1 MGKLASNE
9 MKANLYKALLKVNDR
24 AFSLITIF
32 SVSVCIT
39 ALSVM
44 LKLSDKVSL
53 PYAFAAFA
61 ALVAL
66 VVSTIL
72 SSAFHAK
79 KWLREL
85 SATLCMFLWL
95 FVANLSG
102 VLQNSNAVY
111 SAAFY
116 AVLFWSNINLLG
128 VFLNGRK

>member
-1 MGKLASNE
+1 MGKLPSNE
-9 MKANLYKALLKVNDR
+9 MKAKMYKALSKVNDR

-32 SVSVCIT
+32 SVSTCIT
-39 ALSVM
+39 ALSWM
-44 LKLSDKVSL
+44 LKIQDKISL
-53 PYAFAAFA
+53 TYAFI
-61 ALVAL
+61 ALIGL
-66 VVSTIL
+66 VLSTIL
-72 SSAFHAK
+72 SSVSHTT
-79 KWLREL
+79 KWLREV

-111 SAAFY
+111 AAAFY

>member
-1 MGKLASNE
+1 M
-9 MKANLYKALLKVNDR
+9 YKALLKVNDR

-44 LKLSDKVSL
+44 LKLSDKVSI
-53 PYAFAAFA
+53 PYAFA

-102 VLQNSNAVY
+102 VLQNSNALY
-111 SAAFY
+111 AAAFY

>member
-9 MKANLYKALLKVNDR
+9 MKAKMYTALLKVNDM

-44 LKLSDKVSL
+44 LKLSDKVSI
-53 PYAFAAFA
+53 PYAFA

-72 SSAFHAK
+72 SLAFHAK
-79 KWLREL
+79 RWLREL

-102 VLQNSNAVY
+102 VLQNSNALY
-111 SAAFY
+111 AAAFY

>member
-1 MGKLASNE
+1 MGKLPSNE
-9 MKANLYKALLKVNDR
+9 MKSKMYKALSKVNDR

-32 SVSVCIT
+32 SISTCIT
-39 ALSVM
+39 ALSWM
-44 LKLSDKVSL
+44 LKIQDKISL
-53 PYAFAAFA
+53 TYAFI
-61 ALVAL
+61 ALVGL
-66 VVSTIL
+66 VLSTIL
-72 SSAFHAK
+72 SSAFRTT
-79 KWLREL
+79 KWLREV

-111 SAAFY
+111 AAAFY

>member
-1 MGKLASNE
+1 MGKLAANE

-44 LKLSDKVSL
+44 LKLSDKVSI
-53 PYAFAAFA
+53 PYAFA

-79 KWLREL
+79 RWLREL

-111 SAAFY
+111 AAAFY

>member
-1 MGKLASNE
+1 MGKQKSDVKL
-9 MKANLYKALLKVNDR
+9 KLYQALSKVNDR

-39 ALSVM
+39 ALGWM

-53 PYAFAAFA
+53 TYAF
-61 ALVAL
+61 VAL
-66 VVSTIL
+66 VGLVLSTIL
-72 SSAFHAK
+72 SSAFHST
-79 KWLREL
+79 KWLREV

-111 SAAFY
+111 AAAFY

>member
-1 MGKLASNE
+1 MGKLSRDE
-9 MKANLYKALLKVNDR
+9 MKSKMYKALSKVNDR

-32 SVSVCIT
+32 SISTCIT
-39 ALSVM
+39 ALSWM
-44 LKLSDKVSL
+44 LKIQDKISL
-53 PYAFAAFA
+53 TYAFI
-61 ALVAL
+61 ALIGL
-66 VVSTIL
+66 VLSTIL
-72 SSAFHAK
+72 SSAFHST
-79 KWLREL
+79 KWLREV

-111 SAAFY
+111 AAAFY

>member
-1 MGKLASNE
+1 MGKLSRDE
-9 MKANLYKALLKVNDR
+9 MKSKMYKALSKVNDR

-32 SVSVCIT
+32 SISTCIT
-39 ALSVM
+39 ALSWM
-44 LKLSDKVSL
+44 LKIQDKISL
-53 PYAFAAFA
+53 TYAFI
-61 ALVAL
+61 ALVCL

-72 SSAFHAK
+72 SSAFHTT
-79 KWLREL
+79 KWLREV

-111 SAAFY
+111 AAAFY

>member
-1 MGKLASNE
+1 MGKLTSDE
-9 MKANLYKALLKVNDR
+9 MKAKMYKALLKVNDR

-44 LKLSDKVSL
+44 LKLSDKVSI
-53 PYAFAAFA
+53 PYAFA

-102 VLQNSNAVY
+102 VLQNSNALY
-111 SAAFY
+111 AAAFY

>member
-1 MGKLASNE
+1 MGKLSRDE
-9 MKANLYKALLKVNDR
+9 MKSKMYKALSKVNDR

-32 SVSVCIT
+32 SISTCIT
-39 ALSVM
+39 ALSWM
-44 LKLSDKVSL
+44 LKIQDKISL
-53 PYAFAAFA
+53 TYAF
-61 ALVAL
+61 VAL
-66 VVSTIL
+66 VGLVLSTIL
-72 SSAFHAK
+72 SSAFHTT
-79 KWLREL
+79 KWLREV

-111 SAAFY
+111 AAAFY

>member
-1 MGKLASNE
+1 
-9 MKANLYKALLKVNDR
+9 MKSKMYKALSKVNDR

-32 SVSVCIT
+32 SISTCIT
-39 ALSVM
+39 ALSWM
-44 LKLSDKVSL
+44 LKIQDKISL
-53 PYAFAAFA
+53 TYAFI
-61 ALVAL
+61 ALVCL

-72 SSAFHAK
+72 SSAFHTK
-79 KWLREL
+79 KWLREV

-111 SAAFY
+111 AAAFY

>member
-1 MGKLASNE
+1 MGKLPSNE
-9 MKANLYKALLKVNDR
+9 MKSKLYKALSKVNDR

-39 ALSVM
+39 ALSWM
-44 LKLSDKVSL
+44 LKISDKVSL
-53 PYAFAAFA
+53 TYAFV
-61 ALVAL
+61 ALIGL

-72 SSAFHAK
+72 SSAFHTT
-79 KWLREL
+79 KWLREV

-102 VLQNSNAVY
+102 VLQNSNALY
-111 SAAFY
+111 AAAFY

>member
-1 MGKLASNE
+1 
-9 MKANLYKALLKVNDR
+9 MKAEAYKALSKVNDR

-32 SVSVCIT
+32 SVSICIT

-44 LKLSDKVSL
+44 LKLSDKVSI
-53 PYAFAAFA
+53 PYAFA

-79 KWLREL
+79 KWLREV

-111 SAAFY
+111 AAAFY

>member
-1 MGKLASNE
+1 MGKLPSNE
-9 MKANLYKALLKVNDR
+9 MRSKMYKVLSKVNDR

-32 SVSVCIT
+32 SVSICIT
-39 ALSVM
+39 ALSWM
-44 LKLSDKVSL
+44 LKVLDKVSL
-53 PYAFAAFA
+53 TYAFV
-61 ALVAL
+61 ALIAL

-72 SSAFHAK
+72 SSAFHST
-79 KWLREL
+79 KWLREV

-111 SAAFY
+111 AAAFY

>member
-1 MGKLASNE
+1 MGKLTSDK
-9 MKANLYKALLKVNDR
+9 MKAEAYKALSKVNDR

-44 LKLSDKVSL
+44 LKLSDKISI
-53 PYAFAAFA
+53 PYAFA

-72 SSAFHAK
+72 SSAFHAT

-102 VLQNSNAVY
+102 VLQNSNAIY
-111 SAAFY
+111 AAAFY

>member
-1 MGKLASNE
+1 MGKLAANE

-44 LKLSDKVSL
+44 LKLSDKVSI
-53 PYAFAAFA
+53 PYAFAA
-61 ALVAL
+61 LIAL

-111 SAAFY
+111 AAAFY

>member
-1 MGKLASNE
+1 MGQFISDE
-9 MKANLYKALLKVNDR
+9 MKQKIYKIVTHTNDR

-32 SVSVCIT
+32 SISTCIT
-39 ALSVM
+39 ALSWM
-44 LKLSDKVSL
+44 LKIQDKISL
-53 PYAFAAFA
+53 TYAF
-61 ALVAL
+61 VAL
-66 VVSTIL
+66 VGLVLSTIL
-72 SSAFHAK
+72 SSVFHTT
-79 KWLREL
+79 KWLREV

-111 SAAFY
+111 AAAFY

>member
-1 MGKLASNE
+1 MGKLASDK
-9 MKANLYKALLKVNDR
+9 MKAEAYKALSKVNDR

-32 SVSVCIT
+32 SVSICIT

-44 LKLSDKVSL
+44 LKLSDKVSI
-53 PYAFAAFA
+53 PYAFA

>member
-9 MKANLYKALLKVNDR
+9 MKAKMYSALLKVNDR

-32 SVSVCIT
+32 SVSTCIT
-39 ALSVM
+39 ALSWM
-44 LKLSDKVSL
+44 LKIQDKISL
-53 PYAFAAFA
+53 TYAFI
-61 ALVAL
+61 ALVGL
-66 VVSTIL
+66 VLSTIL
-72 SSAFHAK
+72 SSAFHTT
-79 KWLREL
+79 KWLREV

-95 FVANLSG
+95 FVVNLSG